1 MEAERRISDACI
13 FRDMGRTAV
22 DARHSGL
29 ERDSDAP
36 EQTRRKPL
44 LLFLWF
50 CLLFLLRT
58 AQRRVTVPSRQRAG

>member
-1 MEAERRISDACI
+1 MPGIRVWKETQTRR
-13 FRDMGRTAV
+13 
-22 DARHSGL
+22 
-29 ERDSDAP
+29 

-58 AQRRVTVPSRQRAG
+58 AQRHVTAPSRQRAG